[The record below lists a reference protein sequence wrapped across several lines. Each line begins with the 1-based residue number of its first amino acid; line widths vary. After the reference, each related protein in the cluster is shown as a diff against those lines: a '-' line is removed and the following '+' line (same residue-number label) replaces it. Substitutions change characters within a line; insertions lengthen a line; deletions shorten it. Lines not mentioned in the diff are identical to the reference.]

1 MWDLLIELKK
11 DRTIILTTHF
21 MEEADV
27 LGDRVVIMAH
37 GKARC
42 NGSPMFLKRLLGDG
56 YTLSMIKG
64 EKCEVSAISS
74 MVKSTIDGAR
84 LRVTKNELIFS
95 LPVNEVANFPRLFE
109 KLDGSLHE
117 FDVSNIG
124 IKVATME
131 DVFLK

>member
-1 MWDLLIELKK
+1 
-11 DRTIILTTHF
+11 
-21 MEEADV
+21 
-27 LGDRVVIMAH
+27 
-37 GKARC
+37 
-42 NGSPMFLKRLLGDG
+42 MFLKRLLGDG

-64 EKCEVSAISS
+64 EKCDVSAISS

-95 LPVNEVANFPRLFE
+95 LPVNEAANFPRLFE
-109 KLDGSLHE
+109 KLDSALHE